1 MSAIREVK
9 VESGLLRG
17 VPGNNRMFSVFKGI
31 PYAAPP
37 VGGLRWKAPQP
48 VEPWEGVRMADQYSA
63 IEIQKRQG
71 VDFYTKE
78 FYNNK
83 EEQSEDCLYLN
94 IWTPAE
100 SPDEKLPVMFW
111 IHGGGYVCGYA
122 SEPEFD
128 GEGFCKRGVILV
140 TINYRMQ
147 LLGLLAHPE
156 LTAESETRSSGN
168 YLVQDQIA
176 ALKWVSRNI
185 AAFGGDPDNI
195 TVFGQS
201 AGAGS
206 TQAIMTSPLTKG
218 LFKRAILQ
226 SGGGLWPH
234 GNARTFM
241 SLKEAEEMG
250 VSIMKGLG
258 CSSIAEMRKLPAEQ
272 ILDYMM
278 EQNIRPG
285 LIVDNYVLND
295 DPSQVILDGKNHDID
310 YMIGCNEDEGQA
322 FAGTVNTL
330 KELKEAAEINFG
342 DKTEELLKIG
352 NVKTDEDAAAFFKTS
367 HRLLSAVHGFA
378 EAQEENGKEAPY
390 VYFFT
395 RKLPGDELG
404 SFHSAELWFE
414 FETLNRCWRPF
425 TGVDFDLAVAM
436 ADYYANFAKTGNP
449 NGNGH
454 PEWKPYTKENPVYM
468 ELGVTR
474 ELKTAEETP
483 YQKFQKDFFMGRI
496 K

>member
-1 MSAIREVK
+1 MSALREVQ
-9 VESGLLRG
+9 VESGRLRG

-37 VGGLRWKAPQP
+37 VGDLRWRAPQP

-63 IEIQKRQG
+63 IEIQKRSG

-78 FYNNK
+78 FYNNT

-94 IWTPAE
+94 VWTPAE
-100 SPDEKLPVMFW
+100 SADEKLPVMMW
-111 IHGGGYVCGYA
+111 IHGGGLVCGYA

-147 LLGLLAHPE
+147 VLGLLAHPE
-156 LTAESETRSSGN
+156 LTAESETGTSGN
-168 YLVQDQIA
+168 YLLQDQIA

-201 AGAGS
+201 AGAAS
-206 TQAIMTSPLTKG
+206 TQAIVTSPLTKG
-218 LFKRAILQ
+218 LFKRAIMQ
-226 SGGGLWPH
+226 SGGGLWSL
-234 GNARTFM
+234 GRAREFLP
-241 SLKEAEEMG
+241 LKEAEKQG
-250 VSIMKGLG
+250 VAFMKGLG
-258 CSSIAEMRKLPAEQ
+258 CNSIAEMRKLPAEQ

-278 EQNIRPG
+278 AQNIRPG
-285 LIVDNYVLND
+285 LIVDDYVLTG
-295 DPSQVILDGKNHDID
+295 DPSKLILEGKNHDVD
-310 YMIGCNEDEGQA
+310 YILGCNGDEGQA
-322 FAGTVNTL
+322 FFGPVETVDAL
-330 KELKEAAEINFG
+330 RKAAEFNFG
-342 DKTEELLKIG
+342 DKAEELLKLG
-352 NVKTDEDAAAFFKTS
+352 NVKTDADAAAFFKTS
-367 HRLLSAVHGFA
+367 HQLVSAVHGFA
-378 EAQEENGKEAPY
+378 EAQEENGKKAPY
-390 VYFFT
+390 LYRFT
-395 RKLPGDELG
+395 RRLPGDDLG

-449 NGNGH
+449 NGSGQ
-454 PEWKPYTKENPVYM
+454 PEWRPYTKEDAVYM

-474 ELKTAEETP
+474 ELKPADETP
-483 YQKFQKDFFMGRI
+483 YQKFQKDFFMGRL
-496 K
+496 

>member
-1 MSAIREVK
+1 MSAIREVR
-9 VESGLLRG
+9 VESGALRG

-37 VGGLRWKAPQP
+37 VGDLRWKAPQP
-48 VEPWEGVRMADQYSA
+48 VEPWEGVRVADQYSA
-63 IEIQKRQG
+63 IEIQKRAE

-78 FYNNK
+78 FYNNN

-100 SPDEKLPVMFW
+100 SAGEKLPVMFW

-140 TINYRMQ
+140 TFNYRMHM
-147 LLGLLAHPE
+147 LGLLAHPE
-156 LTAESETRSSGN
+156 LTAESETGSSGN
-168 YLVQDQIA
+168 YLLQDQIA

-206 TQAIMTSPLTKG
+206 TQAIMCSPLTKG

-234 GNARTFM
+234 GGARSFLT
-241 SLKEAEEMG
+241 LKQAEEQG

-258 CSSIAEMRKLPAEQ
+258 ANSIAELRAMPAEK
-272 ILDYMM
+272 LLAYMM
-278 EQNIRPG
+278 ENHIRPNVI
-285 LIVDNYVLND
+285 LDDYVLND
-295 DPSQVILDGKNHDID
+295 DPSKCILEGKNHDID
-310 YMIGCNEDEGQA
+310 YIMGCNADEGLS
-322 FAGTVNTL
+322 FSGPVKTIE
-330 KELKEAAEINFG
+330 ELKAAAALNFG
-342 DKTEELLKIG
+342 DKTDELLKVG
-352 NVKTDEDAAAFFKTS
+352 NVKTDADAAAFFKTS
-367 HRLLSAVHGFA
+367 HRLISAVHGFA
-378 EAQEENGKEAPY
+378 EAQEQNGKKAPY
-390 VYFFT
+390 IYFFT

-414 FETLNRCWRPF
+414 FETLTRCWRPF
-425 TGVDFDLAVAM
+425 TGVDFDLSTAM
-436 ADYYANFAKTGNP
+436 ADYYANFAKQGNP
-449 NGNGH
+449 NGSGQ
-454 PEWKPYTKENPVYM
+454 PRWDPYTKEHPVYM
-468 ELGVTR
+468 ELGITR
-474 ELKTAEETP
+474 ELKPAVETP
-483 YQKFQKDFFMGRI
+483 YQKFQKDFFLGRI
-496 K
+496 